1 MHIFS
6 LREPLR
12 NSTKIGPFL
21 YDKRDV
27 SHRETDRSFL
37 KDYKG
42 HKFHKERP
50 LIICNKKRPIQIIKL
65 SSYYFNRTRL
75 YTLVPQKCTI
85 LSYKNVHFHTTRM
98 YILTMPVFTLHI
110 LVNIY
115 CFPSQFLDC
124 FTVSLYTFRNPLL
137 TILPVRLSDHKSIHP
152 INSVFFQLL
161 N

>member
-1 MHIFS
+1 MYTFVIQ
-6 LREPLR
+6 EC
-12 NSTKIGPFL
+12 T
-21 YDKRDV
+21 
-27 SHRETDRSFL
+27 
-37 KDYKG
+37 
-42 HKFHKERP
+42 
-50 LIICNKKRPIQIIKL
+50 LIY
-65 SSYYFNRTRL
+65 S
-75 YTLVPQKCTI
+75 
-85 LSYKNVHFHTTRM
+85 KNVHSCMTKV

-124 FTVSLYTFRNPLL
+124 FTVSLYTFRNTLL